1 MSEAVIG
8 LTVAYVALAA
18 FVIGLSIFS
27 RWPFWVKLVSV
38 ASVCGLYFLTYASLK
53 GMLGWPTRAE
63 LPERF
68 MLLASYISE
77 PDKASGASGSIQIW
91 AASLADRR
99 PADAPR
105 AYLLDYDAD
114 LHGQLDEANQR
125 MRQGVIQLGRRQIAE
140 TAGKT
145 GDQSRF
151 ARNPYRIV
159 IFDLPDPELPEK

>member
-1 MSEAVIG
+1 MSEAIIG

-18 FVIGLSIFS
+18 LVVGLGIFS
-27 RWPFWVKLVSV
+27 RWPFWVKLVAV
-38 ASVCGLYFLTYASLK
+38 AGVCGLYFLTYASLK
-53 GMLGWPTRAE
+53 GLLGWPTRAE

-68 MLLASYISE
+68 MLLASYVSE
-77 PDKASGASGSIQIW
+77 PDKTSGAPGSIQIW
-91 AASLADRR
+91 AASLEDHR

-105 AYLLDYDAD
+105 AYLLDYDAE
-114 LHGQLDEANQR
+114 LHGQLDEANKR
-125 MRQGVIQLGRRQIAE
+125 MRQGIIQLGRRQDAV
-140 TAGKT
+140 TPGKS